1 MLTIPALEAHFS
13 CTYPNT
19 VSEET
24 LARRQKDINELQALV
39 ARSKEDHGLRYGEKE
54 ERLVLFTTRRGE
66 KIAIQ
71 FPGKE
76 SAATNAD
83 NQKPFDFRPKIITAD
98 GTVIK
103 DMAFADLWGVVESLA
118 HNHYAII
125 KVLSALFFHMGRM
138 LLHEPIEADY
148 DYSVLDTNG
157 QVSAS
162 GTRHIS
168 WYKLSLSDEI
178 CDSFNLHIPEIVLD
192 DGSVISFEAFIYFF
206 EMLLQNEDSKYFY
219 IKGNLSSGR
228 IQTSD
233 SMLQLSSYFNR
244 TTSLATLLQRYV
256 SGFGVAK
263 CPLDEIHSAT
273 GGLITIVDRKKEILN
288 LLAEHT
294 IDHRLNGS
302 ISING
307 EKILFAVKIASKHI
321 VILRHSN
328 EHSKAVLIQAG
339 WKVYDFD
346 SLVAQANF
354 DTLVQILMA

>member
-1 MLTIPALEAHFS
+1 MLSIPELEAHFS
-13 CTYPNT
+13 CIYPNT
-19 VSEET
+19 VSAET
-24 LARRQKDINELQALV
+24 SARRQKDINELQGLV
-39 ARSKEDHGLRYGEKE
+39 TQSKAEHSLRYGEKE

-71 FPGKE
+71 YPGKE
-76 SAATNAD
+76 SAATKVAD
-83 NQKPFDFRPKIITAD
+83 QKPLDFRPKIITAD

-118 HNHYAII
+118 RNHYAII
-125 KVLSALFFHMGRM
+125 KVLSALFFRMGRM
-138 LLHEPIEADY
+138 LLHELTEADY
-148 DYSVLDTNG
+148 DYSVLDANG

-168 WYKLSLSDEI
+168 WYKLSLSNEI
-178 CDSFNLHIPEIVLD
+178 CDSFNLHIPQIVID

-233 SMLQLSSYFNR
+233 SMLQLSSYFNG
-244 TTSLATLLQRYV
+244 TTSLATLLQRYI

-273 GGLITIVDRKKEILN
+273 GELVTIVDRKQQIVD
-288 LLAEHT
+288 LLDANSVEYRQSCT
-294 IDHRLNGS
+294 IQR
-302 ISING
+302 NG
-307 EKILFAVKIASKHI
+307 EKYSVAIKINSKKI
-321 VILRHSN
+321 VILRHYN
-328 EHSKAVLIQAG
+328 ENSREILTQAG
-339 WKVYDFD
+339 WSVYDLD
-346 SLVAQANF
+346 SLVDQACF
-354 DTLVQILMA
+354 DMLVQSLIG